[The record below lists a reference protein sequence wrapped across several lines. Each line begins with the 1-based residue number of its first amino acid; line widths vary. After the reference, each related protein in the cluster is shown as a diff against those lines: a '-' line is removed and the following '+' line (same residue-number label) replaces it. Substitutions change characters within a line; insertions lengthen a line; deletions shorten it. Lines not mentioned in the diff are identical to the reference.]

1 MILIGERING
11 LFRDVARAIAER
23 NPEPIHALALA
34 QTKAGAHFLD
44 VNTGPAVDEPEEVM
58 GWLVRTVQEVV
69 DTPVCI
75 DTMNVKALEA
85 GLAAHRGRA
94 LINSTTG
101 ERAKLD
107 AILPLA
113 REYGAQVIGLAMNE
127 KGVPKDANDRTAI
140 AMEIVAAA
148 DEYGISPQDLY
159 LDPLIL
165 PVAVAQEHTP
175 EVLDTLRQV
184 RLLADPPP
192 RTVVG
197 LSNVSQKSKNRSLV
211 NRTFLAMAMACG
223 LDAAILDVTDQDLM
237 DVVAT
242 ANILLN
248 KEVYCDSYLEV
259 ARRAHAG

>member
-11 LFRDVARAIAER
+11 LFRDVGRAIAER
-23 NPEPIHALALA
+23 NPEPIHALAVA
-34 QTKAGAHFLD
+34 QMRAGAHFLD
-44 VNTGPAVDEPEEVM
+44 VNTGPAVDDPEKVM
-58 GWLVRTVQEVV
+58 GWLVRTVQEAV
-69 DTPVCI
+69 DTPVSI

-85 GLAAHRGRA
+85 GLAAHKGRA

-101 ERAKLD
+101 ERARLD

-113 REYGAQVIGLAMNE
+113 KQYGAQVIGLAMDE
-127 KGVPKDANDRTAI
+127 KGVPKDANDRAAI

-148 DEYGISPQDLY
+148 DEYGISPADLY

-165 PVAVAQEHTP
+165 PVAVAQEHAP
-175 EVLDTLRQV
+175 EVLETLRQV